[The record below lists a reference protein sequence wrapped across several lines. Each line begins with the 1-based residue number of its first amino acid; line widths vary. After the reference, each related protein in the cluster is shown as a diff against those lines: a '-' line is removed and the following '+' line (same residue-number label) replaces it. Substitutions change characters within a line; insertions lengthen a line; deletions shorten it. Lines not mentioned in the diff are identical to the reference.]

1 MRLHRFIFGFRCSKV
16 AAANNQADSESMAQ
30 NPVPHF
36 RNDDGV
42 ETIRIGVKEFM
53 CIGAT
58 PPYDHPHVFLDM
70 GADTE
75 TLCPYCSARYVYD
88 PSIAADSAEPESCV
102 WVLEA
107 AE

>member
-1 MRLHRFIFGFRCSKV
+1 
-16 AAANNQADSESMAQ
+16 MAQ
-30 NPVPHF
+30 TVVPHF

-58 PPYDHPHVFLDM
+58 PPFDHPHVFLDM
-70 GADTE
+70 GSDNEAV
-75 TLCPYCSARYVYD
+75 CPYCSARYVHD
-88 PSIAADSAEPESCV
+88 AAIAPNAAEPASCV
-102 WVLEA
+102 WTLDA

>member
-1 MRLHRFIFGFRCSKV
+1 
-16 AAANNQADSESMAQ
+16 MAHQ
-30 NPVPHF
+30 VVPHF

-58 PPYDHPHVFLDM
+58 PPFDHPHVFLDM
-70 GADTE
+70 GTDSE
-75 TLCPYCSARYVYD
+75 TVCPYCSARYVYD
-88 PSIAADSAEPESCV
+88 AAIAPGTADPAGCV
-102 WVLEA
+102 WALDA